1 MYLYYCERKFTDL
14 HEIQHDYVSYVD
26 DHSVSFFYVLYDFLG
41 ILRFL
46 EVLFFLMSSGY
57 LLFAM
62 THNF

>member
-1 MYLYYCERKFTDL
+1 MKEKCTDS

-26 DHSVSFFYVLYDFLG
+26 DHSVSFFYGLYDFLG

-46 EVLFFLMSSGY
+46 EVLSFLMSSDY
-57 LLFAM
+57 LLFAL